1 MTEEELFDL
10 VVPPGTPRSII
21 RDITVTYD
29 VELISVTRP
38 LNYAN
43 MVHDERELLAFRGKL
58 EEMQKVEAYLHEKL
72 QEFIGSEEI

>member
-1 MTEEELFDL
+1 MTEEELFDI

-21 RDITVTYD
+21 RDIVTAFD

-58 EEMQKVEAYLHEKL
+58 EEMQKVEVYLKEKL
-72 QEFIGSEEI
+72 QEFIED